1 MNRADVTE
9 LRYITEIAN
18 LPLILV
24 RSVREGEY
32 EIPCDP
38 LEQQS

>member
-9 LRYITEIAN
+9 LHYITAIAKM
-18 LPLILV
+18 LLILV
-24 RSVREGEY
+24 RSVREGEWG
-32 EIPCDP
+32 IPCDP